1 MSNRPEGA
9 VAARKRRQRTE
20 TQRKMV
26 LEYFQRT
33 DNALAIERAF
43 ELFVAPGMRQMLY
56 GDTPGHNA
64 KGERNQREAD
74 EFRGYVERKYEG

>member
-56 GDTPGHNA
+56 GDTPGHNT
-64 KGERNQREAD
+64 KGER
-74 EFRGYVERKYEG
+74 VTS